1 MEPLDLEKVVL
12 ALLFASDEP
21 LSVKKVCSIL
31 DDVNAEDVRASM
43 ERLSDA
49 LRGAMPSIVLESVAG
64 GWQLST
70 NPEYS
75 EFVARLY
82 SGRRKQR
89 LSKAGLET
97 LAIIAYK
104 QPITRADI
112 ETVRGVSCGGVI
124 TTLMERALIRIVGK
138 AKVLGSPFLYGTT
151 QEFLEYL
158 GVNSLKDLP
167 TLEELETLLEK
178 EELSRSPDTASAD
191 ATAASGARIDGFD
204 FPGKE
209 QEEGGGGETDSHT
222 WEALATSND
231 GLEPEEGSDS
241 IKADR

>member
-1 MEPLDLEKVVL
+1 MEPSLLDRAIL

-21 LSVKKVCSIL
+21 LSVKKVCSVI
-31 DDVNAEDVRASM
+31 DDVGADEVRASLDRIA
-43 ERLSDA
+43 ET
-49 LRGAMPSIVLESVAG
+49 LRSAVPSIVLENVAG
-64 GWQLST
+64 GSQLST
-70 NPEYS
+70 NPEYA

-89 LSKAGLET
+89 LSKAGLEA

-104 QPITRADI
+104 QPITRADV
-112 ETVRGVSCGGVI
+112 ENVRGVSCGGVI

-158 GVNSLKDLP
+158 GINSLKDLP
-167 TLEELETLLEK
+167 NLEELEALPER
-178 EELSRSPDTASAD
+178 EENQSSD
-191 ATAASGARIDGFD
+191 AAAATPPAASGARVEDFG

-209 QEEGGGGETDSHT
+209 EQGETGEDQHEWEAQVSSSDGSETEEGPDTI
-222 WEALATSND
+222 EAD
-231 GLEPEEGSDS
+231 G
-241 IKADR
+241 